1 MAIQFFDSPFH
12 VTHDE
17 EVASKMALK
26 MELSIFITD
35 CIKKLGLKQSEAA
48 ARLNVTQSRVSEFTT
63 GKIEKFTIDAMMD
76 MLDKLGFRTTFTLPS
91 NDAAALPQIVI
102 TSSYPLD
109 VFDNTKIKRGQKP
122 TN

>member
-1 MAIQFFDSPFH
+1 MTIQYFESPFH
-12 VTHDE
+12 VTHED

-35 CIKKLGLKQSEAA
+35 CIKKLGLKQSDAA
-48 ARLNVTQSRVSEFTT
+48 ALLNVTQSRISELAS

-91 NDAAALPQIVI
+91 NKVGALPQIVI
-102 TSSYPLD
+102 SQA
-109 VFDNTKIKRGQKP
+109 NAG
-122 TN
+122 

>member
-35 CIKKLGLKQSEAA
+35 CIKKMGLKQNEAA
-48 ARLNVTQSRVSEFTT
+48 ARLNVTQSRVSELTT

-91 NDAAALPQIVI
+91 NESGASPRIVI
-102 TSSYPLD
+102 SQT
-109 VFDNTKIKRGQKP
+109 RAC
-122 TN
+122 

>member
-1 MAIQFFDSPFH
+1 MLMALQFFDSPFH

-48 ARLNVTQSRVSEFTT
+48 VRLNVTQSRVSELTT

-76 MLDKLGFRTTFTLPS
+76 MLDRLGFRTTFTLPS
-91 NDAAALPQIVI
+91 NDAGALPQIVI
-102 TSSYPLD
+102 S
-109 VFDNTKIKRGQKP
+109 QAHAC
-122 TN
+122 

>member
-12 VTHDE
+12 VTHGE

-35 CIKKLGLKQSEAA
+35 CIKKLGLKQSEVA
-48 ARLNVTQSRVSEFTT
+48 ARLNVTQSRVSELTT

-91 NDAAALPQIVI
+91 NDAGALPQIVI
-102 TSSYPLD
+102 SQ
-109 VFDNTKIKRGQKP
+109 VHVC
-122 TN
+122 